1 MSQRRACRVAFRVD
15 GHTFLSVRG
24 GAREIFKRL
33 TMFFHV
39 QVVKNLGKG
48 AFGKVKLV
56 QDTKDGK
63 FYALKIMD
71 KMVLKKKRQA
81 RPQQELHTL
90 SEAPPLLS
98 NTFLLLLLLACLL
111 ACVCV
116 RACVRACVCVC
127 VREREREREI

>member
-1 MSQRRACRVAFRVD
+1 
-15 GHTFLSVRG
+15 
-24 GAREIFKRL
+24 
-33 TMFFHV
+33 MFCHV

-71 KMVLKKKRQA
+71 KMVLKKKRQV
-81 RPQQELHTL
+81 RPEREVHAYRGITSSFQHI
-90 SEAPPLLS
+90 
-98 NTFLLLLLLACLL
+98 FLFC

-116 RACVRACVCVC
+116 LCVCACDRERGRERERVCVC
-127 VREREREREI
+127 V